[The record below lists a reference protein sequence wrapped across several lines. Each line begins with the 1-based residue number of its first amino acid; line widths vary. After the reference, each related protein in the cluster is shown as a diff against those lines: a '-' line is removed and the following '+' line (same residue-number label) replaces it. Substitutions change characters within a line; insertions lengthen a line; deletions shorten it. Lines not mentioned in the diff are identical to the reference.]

1 MEQQSI
7 TYFFPITARVASAK
21 PCLKID
27 TPDAM
32 HTRKKKV
39 FFAMEIDSCNIERLL
54 LPRDR

>member
-1 MEQQSI
+1 MIKIRSVIVFLKVMEQQSI

-21 PCLKID
+21 PCLEID

-39 FFAMEIDSCNIERLL
+39 FLQWK
-54 LPRDR
+54 